1 MPSWLYLINLLS
13 QTSSP
18 HLRQVVI
25 ALAGPDE
32 YTTGEL
38 TPPWAELQDTCMDLP
53 SLETVGF
60 VKLPGRYRQMKLGEE
75 KIRSSLAQLN
85 TRGLLHFEL

>member
-1 MPSWLYLINLLS
+1 MPSWLYLTNLLS

-18 HLRQVVI
+18 HLRQVVVS
-25 ALAGPDE
+25 LAGPDE

-38 TPPWAELQDTCMDLP
+38 TPPWAEFRDACMELP
-53 SLETVGF
+53 ALETVGF

-75 KIRSSLAQLN
+75 KIRSSLPQLN
-85 TRGLLHFEL
+85 TRGLLHVDL